1 MSPSSTPR
9 GRGDRAEA
17 ATTDAA
23 GAAVLES
30 DEQPLIAPG
39 ADPDAPPSDEWGD
52 APVRRARRFW
62 PSVRRL
68 GALML
73 GFKGR
78 LAVVLA
84 FITGSVVLSVLA
96 PVLLGQATN
105 VIFAGVLTRELPPD
119 ATQQEV
125 VDDLRAQGQDSL
137 ADVFTTMPLDPG
149 AGVDFQ
155 RLGALILIVLAMYLV
170 AGILQWAQ
178 GFVLNAISVRIIRDL
193 RREVEEKLH
202 RIPLSYFDTRRRG
215 DVMSRVTNDVD
226 NVQTALQQTFSSL
239 LENLMRVL
247 GILVM
252 MFVLSWQ
259 LALVALIALPLSAAA
274 AGIVRSRAQKHFGRQ
289 WAATGALNGQIEED
303 FTGHQLVTVFGRE
316 EDMARDFDRR
326 NEQLHRSAFSAQFVS
341 GSIMPIMQF
350 VSWLSYVGIAVV
362 GGMRVV
368 SGSMTLGA
376 ATAFIQYSREFN
388 QPLSQVASM
397 AAQIQ
402 SGVASA
408 ERVFELLDAQE
419 QDPEPAPAELPER
432 TEGRVRFEGVSFSY
446 AKDQPLIEDL
456 SFTAEPGRTVAIVG
470 PTGAGKTTLVNLV
483 MRFYE
488 IDAGRITL
496 DGVDIRDMTRAQLRS
511 RVGMVLQDAW
521 LFSGTIRENIRYG
534 RLEAADEEVEAAA
547 RATSVDRFVRALP
560 DGYETVLDDEGGN
573 ISSSERQLITIARAF
588 LAAPALLIL
597 DEATSSVD
605 TRTEVAV
612 QKAMAAL
619 RSGRTSFVI
628 AHRLSTIRD
637 ADTILVMSSGRI
649 IEQGSHDELMGRDG
663 AYRALY
669 ESQFSEEPPEEPEA
683 LTGPLEAQEP
693 GRG

>member
-1 MSPSSTPR
+1 MSPSTSSARRR
-9 GRGDRAEA
+9 GRADAEA
-17 ATTDAA
+17 AA
-23 GAAVLES
+23 G
-30 DEQPLIAPG
+30 DEALKDDSLISPEI
-39 ADPDAPPSDEWGD
+39 DLDDAPADDGWGNG
-52 APVRRARRFW
+52 APTRKPRSFW
-62 PSVRRL
+62 PSVHRL
-68 GALML
+68 GGLMMD
-73 GFKGR
+73 FKAG
-78 LAVVLA
+78 LAVVLV
-84 FITGSVVLSVLA
+84 FITGSVLLSVLA
-96 PVLLGQATN
+96 PMLLGHATN
-105 VIFAGVLTRELPPD
+105 VVFAGVLSRDLPPD

-125 VDDLRAQGQDSL
+125 VDGLRADGRDSL
-137 ADVFTTMPLDPG
+137 ADVFSTMTLDPG
-149 AGVDFQ
+149 SGVDFG
-155 RLGALILIVLAMYLV
+155 RLGQLIMLVLAMYLV
-170 AGILQWAQ
+170 ASVLQWAQ
-178 GFVLNAISVRIIRDL
+178 GRILNTISVRIIRDL
-193 RREVEEKLH
+193 RAQVEDKLH

-239 LENLMRVL
+239 LENIMRVL
-247 GILVM
+247 GILIM

-274 AGIVRSRAQKHFGRQ
+274 AGIVGSRAQKHFGKQ

-316 EDMARDFDRR
+316 DDMARDFDRR
-326 NEQLHRSAFSAQFVS
+326 NDDLYRSAFSAQFVS
-341 GSIMPIMQF
+341 GTIMPIMQF

-397 AAQIQ
+397 ATQIQ

-408 ERVFELLDAQE
+408 ERVFELLDAPE
-419 QDPEPAPAELPER
+419 QAPESAPAQMPER
-432 TEGRVRFEGVSFSY
+432 IEGRVQFEHVDFSY
-446 AKDQPLIEDL
+446 QPDEPLIEDL

-488 IDAGRITL
+488 IDSGRITL
-496 DGVDIRDMTRAQLRS
+496 DGTDIREMTRAQLRS
-511 RVGMVLQDAW
+511 QVGMVLQDAW
-521 LFSGTIRENIRYG
+521 LFTGTIRENIRYG
-534 RLEAADEEVEAAA
+534 RLEATDEEVEEAA
-547 RATSVDRFVRALP
+547 RATSVDRFVRSLP
-560 DGYETVLDDEGGN
+560 EGYETVLDNDGGS
-573 ISSSERQLITIARAF
+573 ISAGERQLITIARAF

-612 QKAMAAL
+612 QKAMAVL
-619 RSGRTSFVI
+619 RRGRTSFVI

-637 ADTILVMSSGRI
+637 ADTILVMSGGRI
-649 IEQGSHDELMGRDG
+649 IEQGSHDELMSRPG

-683 LTGPLEAQEP
+683 LTGSLDQL
-693 GRG
+693 

>member
-1 MSPSSTPR
+1 MSPSTSSARRR
-9 GRGDRAEA
+9 GRADAEA
-17 ATTDAA
+17 AA
-23 GAAVLES
+23 G
-30 DEQPLIAPG
+30 DEALKDDSLISPEI
-39 ADPDAPPSDEWGD
+39 DLDDAPADDGWGNG
-52 APVRRARRFW
+52 APTRKPRSFW
-62 PSVRRL
+62 PSVHRL
-68 GALML
+68 GGLMMD
-73 GFKGR
+73 FKAG
-78 LAVVLA
+78 LAVVLV
-84 FITGSVVLSVLA
+84 FITGSVLLSVLA
-96 PVLLGQATN
+96 PMLLGQATN
-105 VIFAGVLTRELPPD
+105 VVFAGVLSRDLPPD

-125 VDDLRAQGQDSL
+125 VDGLRVDGRDSL
-137 ADVFTTMPLDPG
+137 ADVFSTMTLVPG
-149 AGVDFQ
+149 SGVDFG
-155 RLGALILIVLAMYLV
+155 RLGQLIVLVLAMYLV
-170 AGILQWAQ
+170 ASILQWAQ
-178 GFVLNAISVRIIRDL
+178 GRILNAISVQIIRDL
-193 RREVEEKLH
+193 RAQVEDKLH

-239 LENLMRVL
+239 LENVMRVL
-247 GILVM
+247 GILIM

-274 AGIVRSRAQKHFGRQ
+274 AGIVGSRAQKHFGKQ

-316 EDMARDFDRR
+316 DDMARDFDRR
-326 NEQLHRSAFSAQFVS
+326 NDDLYRSAFSAQFVS
-341 GSIMPIMQF
+341 GTIMPIMQF

-368 SGSMTLGA
+368 SGNMTLGA

-397 AAQIQ
+397 ATQIQ

-408 ERVFELLDAQE
+408 ERVFELLDAPEQE
-419 QDPEPAPAELPER
+419 PESAPALMPER
-432 TEGRVRFEGVSFSY
+432 TEGRVRFEHVDFSY
-446 AKDQPLIEDL
+446 SPDEPLIEDL

-488 IDAGRITL
+488 IDSGRITL
-496 DGVDIRDMTRAQLRS
+496 DGTDIREMTRAQLRS
-511 RVGMVLQDAW
+511 QVGMVLQDAW
-521 LFSGTIRENIRYG
+521 LFTGTIRENIRYG
-534 RLEAADEEVEAAA
+534 RLEATDEEVEEAA
-547 RATSVDRFVRALP
+547 RATSVDRFVRSLP
-560 DGYETVLDDEGGN
+560 DGYETVLDNDGGS
-573 ISSSERQLITIARAF
+573 ISAGERQLITIARAF

-612 QKAMAAL
+612 QKAMAVL
-619 RSGRTSFVI
+619 RRGRTSFVI

-637 ADTILVMSSGRI
+637 ADTILVMSGGRI
-649 IEQGSHDELMGRDG
+649 IEQGSHDELMSRPG

-669 ESQFSEEPPEEPEA
+669 ESQFSKESPEEPEA
-683 LTGPLEAQEP
+683 LTDSLDQP
-693 GRG
+693 

>member
-1 MSPSSTPR
+1 MSPSTSSARRR
-9 GRGDRAEA
+9 GRADAEA
-17 ATTDAA
+17 AA
-23 GAAVLES
+23 G
-30 DEQPLIAPG
+30 DEALKDDSLISPEI
-39 ADPDAPPSDEWGD
+39 DLDDAPADDGWGNG
-52 APVRRARRFW
+52 APTRKPRSFW
-62 PSVRRL
+62 PSVHRL
-68 GALML
+68 GGLMMD
-73 GFKGR
+73 FKAG
-78 LAVVLA
+78 LAVVLV
-84 FITGSVVLSVLA
+84 FITGSVLLSVLA
-96 PVLLGQATN
+96 PMLLGQATN
-105 VIFAGVLTRELPPD
+105 VVFAGVLSRDLPPD

-125 VDDLRAQGQDSL
+125 VDGLRADGRDSL
-137 ADVFTTMPLDPG
+137 ADVFSTMTLDPG
-149 AGVDFQ
+149 SGVDFG
-155 RLGALILIVLAMYLV
+155 RLGQLIMLVLAMYLV
-170 AGILQWAQ
+170 ASVLQWAQ
-178 GFVLNAISVRIIRDL
+178 GRILNTISVRIIRDL
-193 RREVEEKLH
+193 RAQVEDKLH

-239 LENLMRVL
+239 LENIMRVL
-247 GILVM
+247 GILIM

-274 AGIVRSRAQKHFGRQ
+274 AGIVGSRAQKHFGKQ

-316 EDMARDFDRR
+316 DDMARDFDRR
-326 NEQLHRSAFSAQFVS
+326 NDDLYRSAFSAQFVS
-341 GSIMPIMQF
+341 GTIMPIMQF

-397 AAQIQ
+397 ATQIQ

-408 ERVFELLDAQE
+408 ERVFELLDAPEQE
-419 QDPEPAPAELPER
+419 PESAPAQMPER
-432 TEGRVRFEGVSFSY
+432 IEGRVQFEHVDFSY
-446 AKDQPLIEDL
+446 QPDEPLIEDL

-488 IDAGRITL
+488 IDSGRITL
-496 DGVDIRDMTRAQLRS
+496 DGTDIREMTRAQLRS
-511 RVGMVLQDAW
+511 QVGMVLQDAW
-521 LFSGTIRENIRYG
+521 LFTGTIRENIRYG
-534 RLEAADEEVEAAA
+534 RLEATDEEVEEAA
-547 RATSVDRFVRALP
+547 RATSVDRFVRSLP
-560 DGYETVLDDEGGN
+560 EGYETVLDNDGGS
-573 ISSSERQLITIARAF
+573 ISAGERQLITIARAF

-619 RSGRTSFVI
+619 RRGRTSFVI

-637 ADTILVMSSGRI
+637 ADTILVMSGGRI
-649 IEQGSHDELMGRDG
+649 IEQGSHDELMSRPG

-669 ESQFSEEPPEEPEA
+669 ESQFSKESPEEPEA
-683 LTGPLEAQEP
+683 LTDSLDQP
-693 GRG
+693 